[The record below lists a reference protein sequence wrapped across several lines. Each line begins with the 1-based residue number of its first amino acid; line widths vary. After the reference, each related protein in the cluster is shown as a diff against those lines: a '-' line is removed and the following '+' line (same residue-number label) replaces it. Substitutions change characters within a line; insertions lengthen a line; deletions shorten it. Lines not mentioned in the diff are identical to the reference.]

1 MAEASSASATKS
13 DEEKVE
19 MMDRLLTRLALCDD
33 SNLQPLLSKLLPFT
47 ISSRSSQSSA
57 VRNKVLE
64 ILSFSS
70 KYTATEKE
78 KEGITGFKK
87 TKGSV
92 DKRLAKGAACA
103 AAFQACVGIPW
114 VHMMKDI
121 KGPAHYKGWM
131 LENSSMQSRIVSLEL
146 SKLEVCRKN

>member
-87 TKGSV
+87 
-92 DKRLAKGAACA
+92 
-103 AAFQACVGIPW
+103 
-114 VHMMKDI
+114 
-121 KGPAHYKGWM
+121 
-131 LENSSMQSRIVSLEL
+131 VSLNFTGHPSTL
-146 SKLEVCRKN
+146 KKSWF